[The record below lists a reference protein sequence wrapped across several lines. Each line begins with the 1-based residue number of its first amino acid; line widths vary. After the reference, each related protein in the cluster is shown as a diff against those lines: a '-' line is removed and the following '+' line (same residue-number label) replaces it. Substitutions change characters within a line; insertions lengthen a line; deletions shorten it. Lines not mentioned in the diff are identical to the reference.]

1 MAKAITPVANSITT
15 ISMAVQKERD
25 AIHAAYKRA
34 SKSKKTAKAFLVSA
48 GILNKK
54 GELAESYR

>member
-1 MAKAITPVANSITT
+1 MAKALSPAANSIMNV
-15 ISMAVQKERD
+15 SMVVQEERD

-34 SKSKKTAKAFLVSA
+34 AKSKKTAKAFLVSA

-54 GELAESYR
+54 GELAKSYR

>member
-1 MAKAITPVANSITT
+1 MNV
-15 ISMAVQKERD
+15 SMVVQEERD

-34 SKSKKTAKAFLVSA
+34 AKSKKTAKAFLVSA

-54 GELAESYR
+54 GELAKSYR